1 MLPKTRA
8 VAGVL
13 QVNRAAHVDEMEI
26 QHFLLVALFCCMP
39 NASTSLFEW
48 LFGKNEDGMETTSS
62 KTPGMKFEL
71 STGDPRFL
79 QLKDVLDKMS
89 PLDACYNIVSI
100 LVRFRCN
107 LTKPSTYTIQ
117 EVQSSPLTLRGP

>member
-1 MLPKTRA
+1 M
-8 VAGVL
+8 AGVL
-13 QVNRAAHVDEMEI
+13 QVYRAAHVDEMEI

-48 LFGKNEDGMETTSS
+48 LFGKNEDDVSS
-62 KTPGMKFEL
+62 KPPGMKFEL

-100 LVRFRCN
+100 LVR
-107 LTKPSTYTIQ
+107 
-117 EVQSSPLTLRGP
+117 LTLITPSFG